1 MRPEEILL
9 HAPREGR
16 SVYQFTCPDCFAPVE
31 KPADRKIVAL
41 LVSAGV
47 DLATPETLLGGAAG
61 ELLPSEPLD
70 PMDIPPDGP
79 AFTADDLLDFHFLLR
94 DDRYIE
100 EFLER
105 QP

>member
-16 SVYQFTCPDCFAPVE
+16 SVYQFTCPACLSPVE
-31 KPADRKIVAL
+31 KPADGKIVAL

-47 DLATPETLLGGAAG
+47 DLATRETLLGHTEGAP
-61 ELLPSEPLD
+61 LPAEPLD
-70 PMDIPPDGP
+70 PMDTPPDGR
-79 AFTADDLLDFHFLLR
+79 ALTVDDLLDFHFLLL
-94 DDRYIE
+94 DDRHIE
-100 EFLER
+100 EFLES

>member
-9 HAPREGR
+9 HAPRQGR
-16 SVYQFTCPDCFAPVE
+16 SVYQFTCPACLAPVE

-47 DLATPETLLGGAAG
+47 DLATRETLLGGAA
-61 ELLPSEPLD
+61 EALLPSEPLD
-70 PMDIPPDGP
+70 PMDTPPDGP
-79 AFTADDLLDFHFLLR
+79 AFTLDDLLDFHFLLR
-94 DDRYIE
+94 DDRHIE